1 LSPVL
6 LARSAHLDPSEG
18 KALHEAL
25 RDVNP
30 VEAEEFNKNVL
41 SPAEIERRKHHKAT
55 PTPSRSE
62 VPMSDANLRASLIR
76 LAHANPS
83 LRAAILPLVAPSL
96 VKKDGAKAAGR
107 TAATVTSS
115 KFMDILDFMM
125 NAMDDI
131 MGKSEKVSALAQI
144 TGNRGLAKALA
155 DARQGLRGADV
166 GRWSR
171 VSAGDE
177 PQREM
182 LTKWIEEA
190 GHTVAGPKTAGPKTA
205 GPDAMGR
212 GWKQKDNGGKHRWV
226 WAGQSG
232 DPAFTVT
239 EQSTPVGL
247 IYKLQILMPD
257 GDIFQTFGQKTE
269 KEHWFKRAAQLY
281 KAWGSAAG
289 FDLSN
294 QPEKWSRL

>member
-1 LSPVL
+1 MSPVL

-41 SPAEIERRKHHKAT
+41 SQAEIERRKHHKAT
-55 PTPSRSE
+55 PTHSRSE

-83 LRAAILPLVAPSL
+83 LRASILPLV
-96 VKKDGAKAAGR
+96 VNGAKAASLR

-131 MGKSEKVSALAQI
+131 MGKSETVSALAQI
-144 TGNRGLAKALA
+144 TGNRGLAKALV
-155 DARQGLRGADV
+155 DARKGLRGADV
-166 GRWSR
+166 GRWIR

-212 GWKQKDNGGKHRWV
+212 GWK
-226 WAGQSG
+226 
-232 DPAFTVT
+232 
-239 EQSTPVGL
+239 
-247 IYKLQILMPD
+247 
-257 GDIFQTFGQKTE
+257 
-269 KEHWFKRAAQLY
+269 
-281 KAWGSAAG
+281 
-289 FDLSN
+289 
-294 QPEKWSRL
+294 